1 MPSFDVTR
9 SRFRLTDDQV
19 FVLAQLAT
27 GQPVPESMAPAEA
40 RLRDAGLTNGA
51 GELSA
56 LLLPL
61 MRTLVQPSVIV
72 SLEAGG
78 RQGTLHHGLLIGDD
92 HVVCHE
98 TWPGEEEA
106 EYRLVEP
113 RTVVWT
119 LADLIA
125 LRQSDRFDRST
136 GATGA
141 TGAGS
146 EKADEVVETT
156 IGVLE
161 AGLAAL
167 EKAASTPGTDERALV
182 VEALREAGAAE
193 DTATRLSQLIVEV
206 RSNWRMTAAW
216 QGRQDGVPG
225 VAARAVAAWDCGP
238 LGHWLRELPAEPM
251 AEGGAEGGSPFR
263 LRRVAPKRIWQELTG
278 LLPDAAELVREQA
291 APEA

>member
-9 SRFRLTDDQV
+9 SRFRLTDDEV

-40 RLRDAGLTNGA
+40 RLRDAGLTNAA

-78 RQGTLHHGLLIGDD
+78 RQGTLHHGMLIGDE

-125 LRQSDRFDRST
+125 LRRSD
-136 GATGA
+136 AA
-141 TGAGS
+141 EA
-146 EKADEVVETT
+146 EEQVVETT
-156 IGVLE
+156 VGVLE
-161 AGLAAL
+161 TGLTAL
-167 EKAASTPGTDERALV
+167 EKAASTPGADERALV
-182 VEALREAGAAE
+182 DEALRAAGAAD
-193 DTATRLSQLIVEV
+193 DTATRLAPLIVEL

-216 QGRQDGVPG
+216 QGRKDGVPG

-238 LGHWLRELPAEPM
+238 LGQWLRELPAEPM
-251 AEGGAEGGSPFR
+251 AEGGATADSPFR
-263 LRRVAPKRIWQELTG
+263 LRRVAPKRIWEELTG
-278 LLPDAAELVREQA
+278 LLPDATELVREQA
-291 APEA
+291 PPQA

>member
-9 SRFRLTDDQV
+9 SRFRLADDEV

-40 RLRDAGLTNGA
+40 RLRDAGLINGA

-61 MRTLVQPSVIV
+61 MQTLVNPSVIV

-78 RQGTLHHGLLIGDD
+78 RQGTLHHGLLVGDE

-106 EYRLVEP
+106 VYRLVEP

-125 LRQSDRFDRST
+125 LRQSD
-136 GATGA
+136 A
-141 TGAGS
+141 AGRDG
-146 EKADEVVETT
+146 ADEVVETT
-156 IGVLE
+156 VGVLE
-161 AGLAAL
+161 AGLQAL
-167 EKAASTPGTDERALV
+167 EKAESTPGGDERSLV
-182 VEALREAGAAE
+182 VEALRAAGAAE
-193 DTATRLSQLIVEV
+193 VTATRLSQLIVEV

-225 VAARAVAAWDCGP
+225 VTARAVAAWDCGP
-238 LGHWLRELPAEPM
+238 HGQWLRELPAEPM
-251 AEGGAEGGSPFR
+251 AEGGATAGSPFR
-263 LRRVAPKRIWQELTG
+263 LRRVASKRIWQELTG
-278 LLPDAAELVREQA
+278 LLPDESEITRRPAPEQA
-291 APEA
+291 

>member
-9 SRFRLTDDQV
+9 SRFRLSDDEV

-40 RLRDAGLTNGA
+40 RLRDCGLMNGA
-51 GELSA
+51 GELST

-61 MRTLVQPSVIV
+61 VQTLVQPSVIV

-78 RQGTLHHGLLIGDD
+78 RQGTLHHGVLIGDD

-98 TWPGEEEA
+98 TWPGQEEA

-119 LADLIA
+119 LADLVG
-125 LRQSDRFDRST
+125 LRQS
-136 GATGA
+136 GVAEA
-141 TGAGS
+141 AGQ
-146 EKADEVVETT
+146 VVETT
-156 IGVLE
+156 VGVLE

-167 EKAASTPGTDERALV
+167 EKAASTPGADDRTLV
-182 VEALREAGAAE
+182 VEALRAAGAPDA
-193 DTATRLSQLIVEV
+193 TAVLLGELVVEL

-216 QGRQDGVPG
+216 QGSQDGVRGWPPAWSPPG
-225 VAARAVAAWDCGP
+225 
-238 LGHWLRELPAEPM
+238 
-251 AEGGAEGGSPFR
+251 
-263 LRRVAPKRIWQELTG
+263 T
-278 LLPDAAELVREQA
+278 A
-291 APEA
+291 APSATGCGSCPPSRWRRAGRARTARSGCAASRRSGSGRN

>member
-9 SRFRLTDDQV
+9 SRFRLADDEV

-40 RLRDAGLTNGA
+40 RLRDAGLISAA
-51 GELSA
+51 GELST

-61 MRTLVQPSVIV
+61 MQTLVNPTVIL

-78 RQGTLHHGLLIGDD
+78 RQGTLHHGLLIGED

-106 EYRLVEP
+106 VYRLVEP

-125 LRQSDRFDRST
+125 LRQSDT
-136 GATGA
+136 A
-141 TGAGS
+141 GAGPAG
-146 EKADEVVETT
+146 EQVVETT
-156 IGVLE
+156 VGVLE
-161 AGLAAL
+161 AGLQAQ
-167 EKAASTPGTDERALV
+167 EKAASTPGADERQLV
-182 VEALREAGAAE
+182 VEALRATGAPE
-193 DTATRLSQLIVEV
+193 GTATLLAQLIVEV
-206 RSNWRMTAAW
+206 RSSWRMTAAW
-216 QGRQDGVPG
+216 QGHQDGEAG
-225 VAARAVAAWDCGP
+225 VRARVVAAWDCGP
-238 LGHWLRELPAEPM
+238 LGYWLRELPAEPVT
-251 AEGGAEGGSPFR
+251 EGEVTAASPFR

-278 LLPDAAELVREQA
+278 LLPDEAEIARREAPPQA
-291 APEA
+291 

>member
-9 SRFRLTDDQV
+9 SRFRLSDDEV

-27 GQPVPESMAPAEA
+27 GQPVPEPLAPAAA
-40 RLRDAGLTNGA
+40 RLRDAGLANEA

-61 MRTLVQPSVIV
+61 MRTLVRPSVIL

-78 RQGTLHHGLLIGDD
+78 RQGTLHHGLLIGED

-106 EYRLVEP
+106 QYRLVEP

-125 LRQSDRFDRST
+125 LRQSD
-136 GATGA
+136 G
-141 TGAGS
+141 
-146 EKADEVVETT
+146 EVTEETVETT
-156 IGVLE
+156 MGVLE

-167 EKAASTPGTDERALV
+167 EKASAAPGADERALV
-182 VEALREAGAAE
+182 AEALAAAGGGAVAPRLAE
-193 DTATRLSQLIVEV
+193 LVVEL
-206 RSNWRMTAAW
+206 RAQWRMTAAW
-216 QGRQDGVPG
+216 QGHREGAAGV
-225 VAARAVAAWDCGP
+225 VARAVAAWDCGP
-238 LGHWLRELPAEPM
+238 LGYWLRELPAEPL
-251 AEGGAEGGSPFR
+251 AEGAATADSPFR
-263 LRRVAPKRIWQELTG
+263 LRRVAAKRIWQELTA
-278 LLPDAAELVREQA
+278 LLPDASELTPA
-291 APEA
+291 

>member
-9 SRFRLTDDQV
+9 SRFRLADDEV

-27 GQPVPESMAPAEA
+27 GQPVPESMAPAGA
-40 RLRDAGLTNGA
+40 RLRDCGLMNGA

-61 MRTLVQPSVIV
+61 VQTLVRPSVIV

-98 TWPGEEEA
+98 TWPGQEEA

-119 LADLIA
+119 LADLIG
-125 LRQSDRFDRST
+125 LRRS
-136 GATGA
+136 GVPE
-141 TGAGS
+141 AG
-146 EKADEVVETT
+146 EQVVETT
-156 IGVLE
+156 VGVLE

-167 EKAASTPGTDERALV
+167 EKAASTPGADDRALV
-182 VEALREAGAAE
+182 LEALRAAGTAD
-193 DTATRLSQLIVEV
+193 DTAAPLAELIVEV
-206 RSNWRMTAAW
+206 RSNWRMTSAW
-216 QGRQDGVPG
+216 QGRQDGVRG
-225 VAARAVAAWDCGP
+225 VTARAVAAWDCGP
-238 LGHWLRELPAEPM
+238 LGYWLRELPAEPL
-251 AEGGAEGGSPFR
+251 AEGGASADSAFR

-278 LLPDAAELVREQA
+278 LLPDEAELVREQA
-291 APEA
+291 PPEA

>member
-9 SRFRLTDDQV
+9 SRFRLADDEV
-19 FVLAQLAT
+19 FVLAQRAT

-40 RLRDAGLTNGA
+40 RLRDAGLINGA

-61 MRTLVQPSVIV
+61 MQTLVNPSVIV

-78 RQGTLHHGLLIGDD
+78 RQGTLHHGLLVGDE

-106 EYRLVEP
+106 VYRLVEP

-125 LRQSDRFDRST
+125 LRQSDAGGRD
-136 GATGA
+136 
-141 TGAGS
+141 GAG
-146 EKADEVVETT
+146 EQVVETT
-156 IGVLE
+156 VGVLE
-161 AGLAAL
+161 AGLQAL
-167 EKAASTPGTDERALV
+167 EKAASTPGADERSLV
-182 VEALREAGAAE
+182 VEALRAAGASEA
-193 DTATRLSQLIVEV
+193 TATLLSQLIVEV

-216 QGRQDGVPG
+216 QGSQDGVPG
-225 VAARAVAAWDCGP
+225 VTARAVAAWDCGP
-238 LGHWLRELPAEPM
+238 HGQWLRELPAEPM
-251 AEGGAEGGSPFR
+251 AEGGATAHSPFR
-263 LRRVAPKRIWQELTG
+263 LRRVASKRIWQELTG
-278 LLPDAAELVREQA
+278 LLPDGSEIARREAPGQA
-291 APEA
+291 

>member
-9 SRFRLTDDQV
+9 SRFRLSDDEV

-27 GQPVPESMAPAEA
+27 GQQVPESMAAAAA
-40 RLRDAGLTNGA
+40 RLRDAGLANEA

-61 MRTLVQPSVIV
+61 MRTLVHPSVIV

-78 RQGTLHHGLLIGDD
+78 RQGVLHHGMLIGDE

-98 TWPGEEEA
+98 TWPGQEEA

-125 LRQSDRFDRST
+125 LRQSDGD
-136 GATGA
+136 AA
-141 TGAGS
+141 
-146 EKADEVVETT
+146 EEVVETT
-156 IGVLE
+156 MGVLE

-167 EKAASTPGTDERALV
+167 EKASSTPGADERALAA
-182 VEALREAGAAE
+182 EALRAAGGAE
-193 DTATRLSQLIVEV
+193 IAPRLAELIVEL
-206 RSNWRMTAAW
+206 RSQWRMTAAW
-216 QGRQDGVPG
+216 QGAQEGAQGV
-225 VAARAVAAWDCGP
+225 VARAVAAWDCGP
-238 LGHWLRELPAEPM
+238 LGYWLRELPAEPM
-251 AEGGAEGGSPFR
+251 AEGAASEGDPFR
-263 LRRVAPKRIWQELTG
+263 LRRVAAKRIWQELTA
-278 LLPDAAELVREQA
+278 LLPDAAELA
-291 APEA
+291 AS

>member
-9 SRFRLTDDQV
+9 SRFRLSDDEV

-27 GQPVPESMAPAEA
+27 GQPVPESMEPAAA
-40 RLRDAGLTNGA
+40 RLRDAGLADGA

-61 MRTLVQPSVIV
+61 MKTLVQPSVIL

-78 RQGTLHHGLLIGDD
+78 RQGTLHHGLLIGDE

-119 LADLIA
+119 LADLVA
-125 LRQSDRFDRST
+125 LRQSGGETD
-136 GATGA
+136 
-141 TGAGS
+141 
-146 EKADEVVETT
+146 EEVVETT
-156 IGVLE
+156 VGVLE
-161 AGLAAL
+161 AGLTAL
-167 EKAASTPGTDERALV
+167 EKAASVPGADERALV
-182 VEALREAGAAE
+182 AEALGAAGGA
-193 DTATRLSQLIVEV
+193 TAAPRLAELIVEL
-206 RSNWRMTAAW
+206 RSQWRMTAAW
-216 QGRQDGVPG
+216 QGRRDGAQG

-238 LGHWLRELPAEPM
+238 LGYWLRELPAEPL
-251 AEGGAEGGSPFR
+251 AEGAAGEGSPFR
-263 LRRVAPKRIWQELTG
+263 LRRVAPKRVWQELTA
-278 LLPDAAELVREQA
+278 LLPDAAELG
-291 APEA
+291 

>member
-9 SRFRLTDDQV
+9 SRFRLADDEV

-40 RLRDAGLTNGA
+40 RLRDAGLMNGA

-61 MRTLVQPSVIV
+61 MQTVVNPSVIV

-78 RQGTLHHGLLIGDD
+78 RQGPLHHGLLVGDD

-106 EYRLVEP
+106 VYRLVEP
-113 RTVVWT
+113 RTMVWT

-125 LRQSDRFDRST
+125 LRQSDP
-136 GATGA
+136 A
-141 TGAGS
+141 GAGAAG
-146 EKADEVVETT
+146 EQVVETT

-161 AGLAAL
+161 AGLQAL
-167 EKAASTPGTDERALV
+167 EKAASTPGADERQLV
-182 VEALREAGAAE
+182 VDALRATGTAEA
-193 DTATRLSQLIVEV
+193 TATLLAQLIVEV

-216 QGRQDGVPG
+216 QSSQEGTAGVT
-225 VAARAVAAWDCGP
+225 ARVVAAWDCGP
-238 LGHWLRELPAEPM
+238 LGYWLRELPAEPV
-251 AEGGAEGGSPFR
+251 AEGEVTDGSPFR

-278 LLPDAAELVREQA
+278 LLPDETEIARRE
-291 APEA
+291 APAQP

>member
-9 SRFRLTDDQV
+9 SRFLLADDEV

-40 RLRDAGLTNGA
+40 RLRDAGLINGA

-61 MRTLVQPSVIV
+61 MQTLVNPSVIV

-78 RQGTLHHGLLIGDD
+78 RQGTLHHGLLVGDE

-106 EYRLVEP
+106 VYRLVEP

-125 LRQSDRFDRST
+125 LRQSD
-136 GATGA
+136 A
-141 TGAGS
+141 AGRDG
-146 EKADEVVETT
+146 ADEVVETT
-156 IGVLE
+156 VGVLE
-161 AGLAAL
+161 AGLQAL
-167 EKAASTPGTDERALV
+167 EKAASTPGADERSLV
-182 VEALREAGAAE
+182 VEALRAAGAAE
-193 DTATRLSQLIVEV
+193 VTATRLSQLIVEV

-225 VAARAVAAWDCGP
+225 VTARAVAAWDCGP
-238 LGHWLRELPAEPM
+238 HGQWLRELPAEPM
-251 AEGGAEGGSPFR
+251 AEGGATAGSPFR
-263 LRRVAPKRIWQELTG
+263 LRRVASKRIWQELTG
-278 LLPDAAELVREQA
+278 LLPDESEITRRPAPEQA
-291 APEA
+291 

>member
-9 SRFRLTDDQV
+9 SRFRLADDEV

-40 RLRDAGLTNGA
+40 RLRDCGLINGA
-51 GELSA
+51 GELST

-98 TWPGEEEA
+98 TWPGQEEA

-113 RTVVWT
+113 RTLVWT
-119 LADLIA
+119 LADLVG
-125 LRQSDRFDRST
+125 LRRS
-136 GATGA
+136 GVPE
-141 TGAGS
+141 AG
-146 EKADEVVETT
+146 EQVVETT
-156 IGVLE
+156 VGVLE

-167 EKAASTPGTDERALV
+167 EKAASTPGADDRASV
-182 VEALREAGAAE
+182 VEALRAAGAAD
-193 DTATRLSQLIVEV
+193 DTAALLGELIVEV

-216 QGRQDGVPG
+216 QGRQEGVRG

-238 LGHWLRELPAEPM
+238 LGSWLRELPAEPL
-251 AEGGAEGGSPFR
+251 AEGGASAESPFR
-263 LRRVAPKRIWQELTG
+263 LRRVAPKRIWEELTG
-278 LLPDAAELVREQA
+278 LLPDASELVREQA
-291 APEA
+291 PPEA